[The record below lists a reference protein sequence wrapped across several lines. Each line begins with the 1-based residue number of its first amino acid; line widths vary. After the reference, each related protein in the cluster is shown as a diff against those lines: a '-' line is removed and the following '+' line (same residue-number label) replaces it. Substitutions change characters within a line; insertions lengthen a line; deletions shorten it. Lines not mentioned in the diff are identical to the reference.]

1 MLDTQYSQYIQHRI
15 DQKTKP
21 LGALGLLE
29 KVAHQLALIQSQGK
43 EAAVEHIELNKPSII
58 IFAGDHGIA
67 DEGVSIAPSA
77 VTQQMVLNFLSGGAA
92 INCFCA
98 VNNIDITVV
107 DTGILLPVE
116 SDSDMLISQRLGTR
130 TNNFANEAAMSLE
143 TVERGIELG
152 TELVSRTISN
162 GTNIIMFGE
171 MGIGNTSS
179 ASAILSALS
188 NRSADECVGLGTGIN
203 NEQLARKLAVV
214 EQGVARCKGLE
225 FKEVKE
231 LTDLT
236 DIKGLK
242 DIKEVLAQVGGYE
255 IVQMVGG
262 FLGAYQNRTPI
273 LVDGF
278 IVSVAA
284 YVATLIE
291 PSCRDY
297 MIFAHRSEES
307 GHKIL
312 LELLDA
318 EPLLDLGLRLGE
330 GTGAALAMPIIRAA
344 TEFYNN
350 MASFE
355 SAGVTV

>member
-1 MLDTQYSQYIQHRI
+1 MLDTKYSQFIQHRI

-29 KVAHQLALIQSQGK
+29 KVAHQLALIQSQGQ
-43 EAAVEHIELNKPSII
+43 ESEVEHIELNKSSII

-116 SDSDMLISQRLGTR
+116 SESPMLISQRLGTR

-152 TELVSRTISN
+152 AQLVSKTILN
-162 GTNIIMFGE
+162 GSNIIMFGE

-179 ASAILSALS
+179 ASAILSALA
-188 NRSADECVGLGTGIN
+188 NRSAVECVGLGTGIN
-203 NEQLARKLAVV
+203 NEQLARKVAVV

-225 FKEVKE
+225 LKEVK
-231 LTDLT
+231 DL
-236 DIKGLK
+236 KA
-242 DIKEVLAQVGGYE
+242 VLAQVGGYE
-255 IVQMVGG
+255 IIQMVGG
-262 FLGAYQNRTPI
+262 FLGAYQNRTPV

-278 IVSVAA
+278 IVSAAA

-291 PSCRDY
+291 PNCREY

-344 TEFYNN
+344 VEFYNN

-355 SAGVTV
+355 SVGVTV

>member
-92 INCFCA
+92 INCFCT

-116 SDSDMLISQRLGTR
+116 SDSDMLISQRLGRR

-225 FKEVKE
+225 LKE
-231 LTDLT
+231 LTDLK

-291 PSCRDY
+291 PNCRDY

-344 TEFYNN
+344 AEFYNN

-355 SAGVTV
+355 NAGVTV

>member
-92 INCFCA
+92 INCFCT

-116 SDSDMLISQRLGTR
+116 SDSDMLVSQRLGTR

-179 ASAILSALS
+179 ASAILSALA
-188 NRSADECVGLGTGIN
+188 NRAAAECVGLGTGIN

-225 FKEVKE
+225 LKE
-231 LTDLT
+231 LTD
-236 DIKGLK
+236 LK

-344 TEFYNN
+344 AEFYNN

>member
-1 MLDTQYSQYIQHRI
+1 MLDTKYSQYIQHRI

-43 EAAVEHIELNKPSII
+43 EAAVDHIELNKPSII

-107 DTGILLPVE
+107 DTGILLPIE
-116 SDSDMLISQRLGTR
+116 SDNPMLISQRLGTR

-152 TELVSRTISN
+152 ADLVSRTISN

-179 ASAILSALS
+179 ASAILSALAK
-188 NRSADECVGLGTGIN
+188 RTAAECVGLGTGIN
-203 NEQLARKLAVV
+203 NEQLAHKVAVV
-214 EQGVARCKGLE
+214 EQGVARCKGL
-225 FKEVKE
+225 
-231 LTDLT
+231 DPRS
-236 DIKGLK
+236 I
-242 DIKEVLAQVGGYE
+242 LAQVGGYE
-255 IVQMVGG
+255 IVQMVGA
-262 FLGAYQNRTPI
+262 FLGAYQNRTPV

-291 PSCRDY
+291 PNCRDY

-344 TEFYNN
+344 AEFYNS